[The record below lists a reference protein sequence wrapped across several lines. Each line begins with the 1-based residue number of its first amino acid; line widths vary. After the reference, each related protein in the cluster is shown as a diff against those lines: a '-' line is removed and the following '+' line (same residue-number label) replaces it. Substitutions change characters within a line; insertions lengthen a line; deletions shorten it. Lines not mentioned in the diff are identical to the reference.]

1 MVCRAADRL
10 SHLCVAL
17 KLTTAEFAQ
26 RLDLPKGRR
35 LPRRP
40 NHIFLEKVLAA
51 FPTVSPCWLLL
62 GKGNMFRSTY
72 TTTNTANNYVGINHG
87 QCFQYITIS
96 STDSVLEQQLRA
108 NLDDKERMIQILIH
122 RLGYSGGEI
131 NAHSHSA
138 T

>member
-17 KLTTAEFAQ
+17 NLTTAEFAQ
-26 RLDLPKGRR
+26 RLDFPKGRR

-40 NHIFLEKVLAA
+40 NYIFLQKVLAA
-51 FPTVSPCWLLL
+51 FPIVNPSWLFL
-62 GKGNMFRSTY
+62 GKGNMFQSHF
-72 TTTNTANNYVGINHG
+72 TTTSTANNYVGINNG
-87 QCFQYITIS
+87 QCFQYITVS
-96 STDSVLEQQLRA
+96 SASSALEQQLRA

-122 RLGYSGGEI
+122 RLGYSGGE
-131 NAHSHSA
+131 ATSYSHSS